1 MTIMLNKKDLTRQN
15 IIENLSK
22 GICKVIFRKITDGR
36 FRSMTCTLN
45 NEYVPTRF
53 EGGVKQVKQSIQ
65 EDLDLLPVFDII
77 RNDWRSFR
85 IQTIQLFYT
94 SEDLQE
100 NKEITQKKL
109 KQKKEQEEN
118 ENSDT

>member
-1 MTIMLNKKDLTRQN
+1 MLNKKDLTRQN

-53 EGGVKQVKQSIQ
+53 EGGAKQVKQSIQ